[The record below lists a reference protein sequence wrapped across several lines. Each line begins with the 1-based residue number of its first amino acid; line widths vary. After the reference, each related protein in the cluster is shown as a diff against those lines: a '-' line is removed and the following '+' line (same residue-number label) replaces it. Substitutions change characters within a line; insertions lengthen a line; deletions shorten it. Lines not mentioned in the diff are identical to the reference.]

1 MSLIE
6 IISTILLNIIPVIL
20 LAIPYF
26 FLRKKLIGKLY
37 FRIMLGIMVFYV
49 IYWVLPIIFQIN
61 STPLELQLQPS
72 EEGNIGLGI
81 AYIIAHIGSL
91 IALFASYPLV
101 TLPF

>member
-1 MSLIE
+1 MSTFE
-6 IISTILLNIIPVIL
+6 IISTILLNIIPVFL

-37 FRIMLGIMVFYV
+37 LRIMLGIMVFYL

-61 STPLELQLQPS
+61 AIPLELQIQPS
-72 EEGNIGLGI
+72 EQGNVAFGI

-91 IALFASYPLV
+91 IALFACAYASSP
-101 TLPF
+101 T